1 MPLLLACAFFQAD
14 FQLPLEF
21 SIVPSGVALHDH
33 APMRSID
40 SNLLQLSAKIIS
52 EPSIESAILQES
64 QVHHG
69 CLQDHEG
76 LIRSETV

>member
-40 SNLLQLSAKIIS
+40 SNLLQLSAKIM
-52 EPSIESAILQES
+52 EDIESATKFARITSAS
-64 QVHHG
+64 QVSA
-69 CLQDHEG
+69 
-76 LIRSETV
+76 RSRRVDTV

>member
-40 SNLLQLSAKIIS
+40 SNLLQLSAKIM
-52 EPSIESAILQES
+52 EDIESAILQES